1 MKADK
6 PLTRSDIASLRHAG
20 VDVQE
25 FTKDGQSF
33 ARLQQYDVC
42 LDASKGV
49 EFKIEDDEPKRWMS
63 YDHETKRFRVYD

>member
-1 MKADK
+1 MKAYK

-42 LDASKGV
+42 LDASKC
-49 EFKIEDDEPKRWMS
+49 IEVLIRGDDFEQEPK
-63 YDHETKRFRVYD
+63 K